1 MRDRPQPSRAALL
14 VLALTLLLALG
25 AGLRLQQSSSDDPA
39 APGNIALAQVVTTV
53 SPDAPA
59 EAPTA
64 AATET
69 ETPLPSPTE
78 AATPSATAAETTPA
92 PTPTMVACRHG
103 AFEDEIDVEVE
114 ELEDS
119 SGGPRNAIKVCNRK
133 DDRLRI
139 RGRIQLNR
147 MPGDTVRASNE
158 SLAWSSCRHC
168 TPLSVAMQVNL
179 ISRTASTI
187 APRNEAFSYN
197 YRCHGCLTVGL
208 AYQFN
213 HQVDNPREVPDN
225 VRRLVREINDE
236 LRALQ
241 SDQELR
247 ALHARDRDAA
257 VRQIDA
263 RLNAVLS
270 RYEELKADLNSLRRE
285 SSEDDTPGADAG

>member
-1 MRDRPQPSRAALL
+1 MRDRPQPPRAALL
-14 VLALTLLLALG
+14 VIALTLFVALG

-59 EAPTA
+59 EEPTA

-69 ETPLPSPTE
+69 ATPLPSPTE
-78 AATPSATAAETTPA
+78 AATPSATATETTPA
-92 PTPTMVACRHG
+92 PTPTMIPCHHG

-147 MPGDTVRASNE
+147 IPGDTVRASNE
-158 SLAWSSCRHC
+158 SLAWSSCRNC
-168 TPLSVAMQVNL
+168 TSLSVAMQVNL

-197 YRCHGCLTVGL
+197 YGCHGCLTVGL
-208 AYQFN
+208 AYQLN
-213 HQVDNPREVPDN
+213 YQVDNPREVPDK
-225 VRRLVREINDE
+225 VRGLVRDINDE
-236 LRALQ
+236 LRALH

-247 ALHARDRDAA
+247 KLHARDRKAA
-257 VRQIDA
+257 LDQIDA
-263 RLNAVLS
+263 RLESVFS
-270 RYEELKADLNSLRRE
+270 RYEELKTDLSSQRRE
-285 SSEDDTPGADAG
+285 ASEDDTPGADAG